1 MNETFLHKEEVDELK
16 ANFLHLEVGS
26 SDRSYCPRCGGGSS
40 KEKSFSV
47 TRKPEGLVYKCFRA
61 KCQVSGFIGSRNNY
75 ATQGN
80 FQDSTRSNTYKDRSY
95 KGNLYLLSIESKKY
109 ICNRFHLT
117 EDDLVGFRETDT
129 KDIMIPMRDYTGRV
143 YGHINRRWQGLVG
156 HTRVPKSINYYTD
169 KPDYN
174 LHFNQQISNKVTTA
188 VLVEDIISS
197 IRVGKLAYAVS
208 LNGTHLS
215 EQEAALLSAL
225 GITKLVILLDADA
238 NGASRKMY
246 DKYSLMFP
254 GCVSIQRPEKDLDPK
269 DMTPA
274 ELEELL
280 NRKGII

>member
-1 MNETFLHKEEVDELK
+1 MNDQMVQEVKVSALALGVDETSR
-16 ANFLHLEVGS
+16 EV
-26 SDRSYCPRCGGGSS
+26 CPACGGGST

-47 TRKPEGLVYKCFRA
+47 TRNQEGLVYKCFRA
-61 KCQVSGFIGSRNNY
+61 KCQVSGFIGSKNNY

-80 FQDSTRSNTYKDRSY
+80 FQDTTRSNTCTDRKY
-95 KGNLYLLSIESKKY
+95 KGRLHLLSKQSIKY
-109 ICNRFHLT
+109 ITNRFFLDE
-117 EDDLVGFRETDT
+117 EDIKGFRETDT
-129 KDIMIPMRDYTGRV
+129 KDIMIPMKDYMGLR
-143 YGHINRRWQGLVG
+143 YGYINRRWQGLAG
-156 HTRVPKSINYYTD
+156 SPRTPKSINYYD
-169 KPDYN
+169 NKPEHN

-238 NGASRKMY
+238 NETSRKMY

-254 GCVSIQRPEKDLDPK
+254 ECVSLQRPEGQLDPK
-269 DMTPA
+269 DMTHI

-280 NRKGII
+280 NYKGII